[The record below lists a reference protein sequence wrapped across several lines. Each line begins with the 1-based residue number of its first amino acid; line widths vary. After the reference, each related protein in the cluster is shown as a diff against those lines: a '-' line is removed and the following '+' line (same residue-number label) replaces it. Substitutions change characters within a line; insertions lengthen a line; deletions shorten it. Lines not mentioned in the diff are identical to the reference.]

1 MAQGILLVNLGT
13 PASPGTADVRRYLG
27 EFLMDPYVLDV
38 AWPLRRMIVSG
49 FILPFRPKRSAEAYG
64 KIWDAAGPGTGSPL
78 LHYSRCLEQALRE
91 HVGLPCELA
100 MRYGQP
106 SLASAVARLEQQGVS
121 ELLLVP
127 LYPQFADSTC
137 STTVRAVTKLVENR
151 MKLHVLPPFYARGDY
166 IDSLATTV
174 REHLPEQWDHL
185 LLSYHGLP
193 ERHITRADPTDKH
206 CLQSPDC
213 CSVRSPA
220 HATCYR
226 HQCFRTSELLAA
238 ALGIDAQRYS
248 VSFQSRLGRLPWL
261 SPYTDQTLAALP
273 HHDVRHLAV
282 ACPAFVADNL
292 ETLEEIGMAGRE
304 TFLAAGGES
313 FTLIPCLNDRA
324 DWITALAGWCQQ
336 ALLSRAA

>member
-1 MAQGILLVNLGT
+1 MTGLI
-13 PASPGTADVRRYLG
+13 
-27 EFLMDPYVLDV
+27 
-38 AWPLRRMIVSG
+38 
-49 FILPFRPKRSAEAYG
+49 G
-64 KIWDAAGPGTGSPL
+64 K
-78 LHYSRCLEQALRE
+78 
-91 HVGLPCELA
+91 
-100 MRYGQP
+100 
-106 SLASAVARLEQQGVS
+106 
-121 ELLLVP
+121 
-127 LYPQFADSTC
+127 
-137 STTVRAVTKLVENR
+137 R
-151 MKLHVLPPFYARGDY
+151 MKLQVLPAFYARQDY
-166 IDSLATTV
+166 IDSLAATV
-174 REHLPEQWDHL
+174 RDHLPEQWDHL

-193 ERHITRADPTDKH
+193 ERHITRADSTGKH

-238 ALGIDAQRYS
+238 SLGLDAERYT

-261 SPYTDQTLAALP
+261 APYTDHTLNALP
-273 HHDVRHLAV
+273 HHGVRHLVV

-324 DWITALAGWCQQ
+324 DWVAALAGWCRQ